1 MTVYK
6 LTEIAGE
13 LAPVEFEL
21 PDGKRVT
28 AIGDPT
34 QAVWDSLEAFT
45 QLGED
50 AGPDESLAAVRGLFL
65 AAFGETQT
73 DDLMQLGMISLAA
86 IAGTLSADY
95 AEKAGKAQGSNRASR
110 RTTGNSKRTSNG
122 STKSTSNGRS
132 TAPGETV
139 SAVPASPAS

>member
-1 MTVYK
+1 MTRYI

-13 LAPVEFEL
+13 LDPVEFEL
-21 PDGKRVT
+21 PGGKVVT

-45 QLGED
+45 QLGDD

-65 AAFGETQT
+65 AAFGKEET
-73 DDLMQLGMISLAA
+73 DELMGLGMIAVAA

-110 RTTGNSKRTSNG
+110 RGTGPSKRTSNA

-132 TAPGETV
+132 TALGKTA
-139 SAVPASPAS
+139 SAAPASPA